1 MHWYRRMTEGKTVLQ
16 EQLEAL
22 EKQNR
27 ILLDEVKMLKELL
40 YGIELEYAAK
50 ILKK

>member
-1 MHWYRRMTEGKTVLQ
+1 MHWYRRMTQGRSVLQ
-16 EQLEAL
+16 EQLRTL

-40 YGIELEYAAK
+40 YGIELEYTAK
-50 ILKK
+50 VLKK